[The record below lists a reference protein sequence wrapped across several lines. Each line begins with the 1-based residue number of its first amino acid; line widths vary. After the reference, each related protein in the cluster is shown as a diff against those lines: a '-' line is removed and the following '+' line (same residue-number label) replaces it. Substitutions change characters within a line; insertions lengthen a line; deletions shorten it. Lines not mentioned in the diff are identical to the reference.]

1 MKLTR
6 SAIILNWIAVYPT
19 ITILLGAL
27 EPMLSAWPL
36 PLRTLVISALMVPL
50 TATIAMP
57 IVNVAFGRILNRPP
71 LAIKRLAKQGSQPP
85 RHAGCD

>member
-19 ITILLGAL
+19 ITILLGTL

-50 TATIAMP
+50 TATIVLP
-57 IVNVAFGRILNRPP
+57 IVNVAFGRFLDRP
-71 LAIKRLAKQGSQPP
+71 L
-85 RHAGCD
+85 